1 MPNLTCTHCNRA
13 IRRFTITNDWNT
25 RPLHKKC
32 WKFLEEE
39 RKWELE
45 KTRDQYLAENRNLG
59 ELNDKI
65 YLIEVNNGI
74 DRKHV

>member
-1 MPNLTCTHCNRA
+1 
-13 IRRFTITNDWNT
+13 
-25 RPLHKKC
+25 LHKKC